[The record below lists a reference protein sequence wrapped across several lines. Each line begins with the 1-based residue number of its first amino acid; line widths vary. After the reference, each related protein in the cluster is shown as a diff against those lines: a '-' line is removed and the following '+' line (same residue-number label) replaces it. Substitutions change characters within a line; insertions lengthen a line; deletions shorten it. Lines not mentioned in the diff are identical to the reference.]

1 MRRRLGLGKGVEE
14 KNVGFWRRG
23 GREKGWIQERGWR
36 RRSGWVQER
45 GWKRRRLGF
54 GEGVVENKVGFR
66 RGVGGEE
73 EVGFRRWGRL
83 EEKKVRLMRGVGI
96 VWISVGG

>member
-36 RRSGWVQER
+36 RRRGWVQER
-45 GWKRRRLGF
+45 GWKRRRGWVQEM
-54 GEGVVENKVGFR
+54 GPVGREEGQVDE
-66 RGVGGEE
+66 RGWNSVDKC
-73 EVGFRRWGRL
+73 GRIIL
-83 EEKKVRLMRGVGI
+83 TAEIRQT
-96 VWISVGG
+96 